1 MQILHDKPIVD
12 GRFSTE
18 LVALIRS
25 QASKDPFRHDPITAE
40 IKSDSTRGN
49 DGVVIE
55 TDSNKPNQVCLIL
68 TGIVFEKCLLADF
81 FFGDYINRADI
92 MDALSKAETEFDT
105 ILLKIDS
112 YGGMVSEGNAIMN
125 YLKDRPETINTEVLS
140 EAASMAGV
148 IFMLGE
154 KRSMHENASHLM
166 IHEASSI
173 WGGRANDF
181 DVAAKRLRDL
191 NEAMAS
197 TYAGK
202 SKQTKMWYLKEMSVS
217 VSGRWFTAEEAIERG
232 IATDLIPQDGGKS
245 DNEKNTLAQK
255 KESDYNKENSVGDE
269 DDDQL
274 VPEWSID

>member
-40 IKSDSTRGN
+40 VKSEDTRGN
-49 DGVVIE
+49 GGVVLE
-55 TDSNKPNQVCLIL
+55 TDSSKPNQVCLIL
-68 TGIVFEKCLLADF
+68 TGIVFEKGMLADF

-92 MDALSKAETEFDT
+92 MSALSKAEGEFDT

-154 KRSMHENASHLM
+154 KRSVHENASHIM

-202 SKQTKMWYLKEMSVS
+202 SKETKNWYLQEMSLS
-217 VSGRWFTAEEAIERG
+217 VSGRWFTAEEAISRG
-232 IATDLIPQDGGKS
+232 IATDLITQDVGKS
-245 DNEKNTLAQK
+245 DEEKNTLAQNK
-255 KESDYNKENSVGDE
+255 KSDYNQENSVGTE
-269 DDDQL
+269 DDDQF
-274 VPEWSID
+274 VPECDI